1 MKGDRA
7 MKATLVNN
15 FDFGNL
21 SSMSTGLVGNQRWR
35 RKLGEDQT
43 LMVDPVMIG
52 SAPRYRLD
60 EFLNWIGGCK

>member
-1 MKGDRA
+1 MKI
-7 MKATLVNN
+7 KLVNDSEIASM
-15 FDFGNL
+15 F
-21 SSMSTGLVGNQRWR
+21 SMSTGLVGNQRWR

-60 EFLNWIGGCK
+60 EFRNWIGGLEAANE